1 MRYHV
6 LRHSTLL
13 LAVALVV
20 YSAMSPATSRAV
32 ETPDALK
39 NVIDEKARQL
49 DEVTRQL
56 QQAQIKLTDEA
67 VQGKTLKAE
76 VTQIDNTVK
85 KVNLNIKVSE
95 ITLEK
100 LNLEIRALQAEIA
113 EKEEAAAMKRET
125 VAQLLQSFQ
134 QRERESVLMAF
145 LNGQSIA
152 EGVLEAQNI
161 SDLNDALLREVDELR
176 QLKQELADRLAAAG
190 SKKSA
195 VENERETLKVRKSI
209 AQEQLAER
217 QRLLAET
224 KNREEN
230 YKKIVSELE
239 RQQKEISDEIGDIEE
254 ALRSQYGTSSVP
266 MKRPGVFAKPVES
279 GVLTQAFGKTKD
291 SCRLY
296 RNCSHNGIDYGIPVG
311 TRVLAAEDGVV
322 LMAGNNGKV
331 QYGRYIVIKHANG
344 LTTLYAHLSRQ
355 SVKTGDTVTR
365 GSVIGYSGKTGYA
378 FGAHLHF
385 GVYLSSTVQ
394 LKSVGGAG
402 LVPVGYVLDPHDY
415 L

>member
-1 MRYHV
+1 MYSKL
-6 LRHSTLL
+6 LRHAATLL
-13 LAVALVV
+13 LGAVLVA
-20 YSAMSPATSRAV
+20 STSPYAVRAV
-32 ETPDALK
+32 ESPDLLK

-49 DEVTRQL
+49 DEVTKQL
-56 QQAQIKLTDEA
+56 QQAQIKLTDEV

-76 VTQIDNTVK
+76 VAQIDSTVK

-113 EKEEAAAMKRET
+113 AKEEVAAKKRET
-125 VAQLLQSFQ
+125 VGQLLQSFQ
-134 QRERESVLMAF
+134 QRGRESALLSF

-152 EGVLEAQNI
+152 EGVIEAQNI
-161 SDLNDALLREVDELR
+161 SDLNDALLHEVDELR
-176 QLKQELADRLAAAG
+176 QLKQELADQLAATG
-190 SKKSA
+190 NKKSA

-209 AQEQLAER
+209 AQDQLAER

-239 RQQKEISDEIGDIEE
+239 RQQQEISDQIGDIEE
-254 ALRSQYGTSSVP
+254 ALRTQYGTSSVP

-291 SCRLY
+291 ACRLY
-296 RNCSHNGIDYGIPVG
+296 RKTCLHNGIDYGIPVG
-311 TRVLAAEDGVV
+311 TRVLAADDGVV
-322 LMAGNNGKV
+322 LMAGNNGRV
-331 QYGRYIVIKHANG
+331 QYGRYILIKHANG

-365 GSVIGYSGKTGYA
+365 RSVIGYSGKTGYA

-402 LVPVGYVLDPHDY
+402 VVPVGYVLDPHDY